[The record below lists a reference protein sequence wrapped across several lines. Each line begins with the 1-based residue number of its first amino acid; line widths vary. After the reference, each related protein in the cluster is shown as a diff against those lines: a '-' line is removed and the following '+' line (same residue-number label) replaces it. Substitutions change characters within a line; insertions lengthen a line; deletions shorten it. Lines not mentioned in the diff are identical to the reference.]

1 MVDGA
6 GRLMSYDPSHGA
18 PDLPVAA
25 SADSDLVGVLAL
37 VQAVDPTLFESI
49 TAARADRNTV
59 VLQLGARRLLVM
71 RDVGPEVIRTVEL
84 VTHDLAA
91 RARSYTELDARYA
104 GQIVVRRTRSAGS

>member
-1 MVDGA
+1 
-6 GRLMSYDPSHGA
+6 
-18 PDLPVAA
+18 
-25 SADSDLVGVLAL
+25 
-37 VQAVDPTLFESI
+37 
-49 TAARADRNTV
+49 
-59 VLQLGARRLLVM
+59 M